1 MPLNNSCRSPQGL
14 KKFVIHAAVEVI
26 SLSLHLQRA
35 CILSLLSALHW
46 SALTTDKSAHLTPAA
61 IQTAVKGNS
70 PCESTLL
77 VTRALSRM
85 QGKMVLL
92 IRGGFQNFTR
102 ANLSLL
108 KLKFKERGSFLWIYS
123 MSLDASNSYTLDLSG
138 CDQMHN
144 HKAVPIAQVLPK
156 VQFGRGFCLLHQ
168 TSLKL

>member
-46 SALTTDKSAHLTPAA
+46 STLTTDKSAHLTPAA

-85 QGKMVLL
+85 QRKMVLL
-92 IRGGFQNFTR
+92 KRGGFQNFTR

-108 KLKFKERGSFLWIYS
+108 KLKFKERFFLVSIFHEPWCFQFLHFRPQS
-123 MSLDASNSYTLDLSG
+123 ERMWSN
-138 CDQMHN
+138 
-144 HKAVPIAQVLPK
+144 A
-156 VQFGRGFCLLHQ
+156 
-168 TSLKL
+168 